1 MGYNKIEVKA
11 MKEKL
16 INLSKRTIQHMITK
30 EANSWPPECT
40 TILFHQPKR
49 PIERLTSTKDKKA

>member
-1 MGYNKIEVKA
+1 

-49 PIERLTSTKDKKA
+49 PIERLTSSKDKKA